1 VSIVLSSI
9 VRNTCIPTSKYL
21 YIVDLIFQCYP
32 LEEQT
37 KDNHAVLVCCGP
49 GNNGGD
55 GLVCARHLKMFVS
68 TYTGYQNKC
77 IRSSM
82 FQCYKMQ
89 TKTNNMIPVFQSDGG
104 SGHRPGAVHGVCLQC

>member
-1 VSIVLSSI
+1 VSKVLSSI
-9 VRNTCIPTSKYL
+9 VQNTCIPTSKYL

-68 TYTGYQNKC
+68 RGTVKP
-77 IRSSM
+77 IKIHLS
-82 FQCYKMQ
+82 
-89 TKTNNMIPVFQSDGG
+89 TKFEQRDRIVSF
-104 SGHRPGAVHGVCLQC
+104 

>member
-1 VSIVLSSI
+1 VSIVVCSI
-9 VRNTCIPTSKYL
+9 VLVLETHVYTRVKNKYL
-21 YIVDLIFQCYP
+21 YIVDLKFQCYP

-68 TYTGYQNKC
+68 RGTLK
-77 IRSSM
+77 
-82 FQCYKMQ
+82 
-89 TKTNNMIPVFQSDGG
+89 
-104 SGHRPGAVHGVCLQC
+104 